1 MNKPDPSKAN
11 RFDDDIVV
19 CVTMQHIVYDSS
31 QKEYYNTQT
40 NIFLDDDD
48 IAFHKL
54 RPYRKI
60 LSPLPNPLPE
70 NYFKE
75 W

>member
-1 MNKPDPSKAN
+1 MTEPDPTKAN

-19 CVTMQHIVYDSS
+19 CVTLQHIVYDSS
-31 QKEYYNTQT
+31 QKEYYNTRT
-40 NIFLDDDD
+40 DIFLTDDD
-48 IAFHKL
+48 INFHHL
-54 RPYRKI
+54 RPYDKI
-60 LSPLPNPLPE
+60 TTPLPDPLPE